1 MRSRKAEI
9 VRRVHAL
16 PEVVFDH
23 DHKLTS
29 FAGLV
34 LFQQLFAVLGLG
46 SRLRACFAHLGRRR
60 VFGLARI
67 FLQLVTHV
75 LMGFRRLRDRDDYA
89 DDPLVCRVLGVSRLP
104 DVATITRTLANADA
118 KAVDHTRELV
128 GDLTL
133 ERAVTESLP
142 RVTLDFDGS
151 VLSTRRHA
159 EGSAIGYNNKRK
171 GARSYYPLF
180 CTLSQLGMFV
190 DVLHRAGNVHDSNGA
205 PDFVTRCVE
214 RVRGSLPHAV
224 LEARLD
230 AAFFHD
236 GLLSR
241 LEEYRVE
248 YAVSLPF
255 SRFIGL
261 RHLVES
267 RERWLGID
275 DEWSYFETRWGCKSW
290 THRRRVILVRRR
302 RPVRIKGPLQ
312 LDLFDIIDHDYE
324 YRALVTNKRTS
335 AANVIAFLN
344 GRGCQEAILGEAKEH
359 ASLAYIP
366 CRRLV
371 ANQLYSLA
379 AMLAHNLARELQLRA
394 APPRRAQAKTRA
406 PQFELMNLGTIRDRL
421 IRRAGRL
428 TTPQGRLRLCVAAS
442 GPARRDFQHHLD
454 HLRHAA

>member
-9 VRRVHAL
+9 VRRVHAI
-16 PEVVFDH
+16 PEIVFDR
-23 DHKLTS
+23 DRKLTS

-34 LFQQLFAVLGLG
+34 LFQALFAVLGLG
-46 SRLRACFAHLGRRR
+46 ARLRACFAHLDRKR
-60 VFGLARI
+60 VFGLQRV
-67 FLQLVTHV
+67 FLQLVAHV

-89 DDPLVCRVLGVSRLP
+89 DDPLICRLLGVKRLP
-104 DVATITRTLANADA
+104 DVATITRTLAAADT
-118 KAVDHTRELV
+118 KAVGNARELV

-133 ERAVTESLP
+133 ERAAAESLP

-171 GARSYYPLF
+171 GNRSYYPLF

-190 DVLHRAGNVHDSNGA
+190 DMLHRAGNVHDSNGA
-205 PDFVTRCVE
+205 LDFVTGNIE
-214 RVRGSLPHAV
+214 RVRQRLPKAV

-230 AAFFHD
+230 SAFFHE
-236 GLLSR
+236 GLLSL
-241 LEEYRVE
+241 LEEHRVE

-255 SRFIGL
+255 ARFVGL

-267 RERWLGID
+267 RERWLRID
-275 DEWSYFETRWGCKSW
+275 DEWSYFEKRWACKSW
-290 THRRRVILVRRR
+290 RCKRRVILVRRR

-312 LDLFDIIDHDYE
+312 LDLFDIVDHEYE
-324 YRALVTNKRTS
+324 YRALVTNKGTT
-335 AANVIAFLN
+335 AASVIAFLN

-359 ASLAYIP
+359 AALDYIP
-366 CRRLV
+366 CRRLLP
-371 ANQLYSLA
+371 NRLYTLA
-379 AMLAHNLARELQLRA
+379 SMLAHNLARELQLRA
-394 APPRRAQAKTRA
+394 SPPRRGQAPTRA

-428 TTPQGRLRLCVAAS
+428 TKPQGRLRLCVAAS
-442 GPARRDFQHHLD
+442 GPARRDFLHHLEQ
-454 HLRHAA
+454 LRQTA

>member
-16 PEVVFDH
+16 PEVVFDR
-23 DHKLTS
+23 DRKLTS

-34 LFQQLFAVLGLG
+34 LFQSLFAAMGLRA
-46 SRLRACFAHLGRRR
+46 RLRGCFAHLGRRR
-60 VFGLARI
+60 VFGLERV
-67 FLQLVTHV
+67 FLQLVAHV

-104 DVATITRTLANADA
+104 DVATITRTLASADA
-118 KAVDHTRELV
+118 KAVDHARELV

-142 RVTLDFDGS
+142 RATLDFDGS

-190 DVLHRAGNVHDSNGA
+190 DSLHRAGNVHDSNGA
-205 PDFVTRCVE
+205 LDLVGRCIE
-214 RVRGSLPHAV
+214 RVRRWLPRAV

-230 AAFFHD
+230 AAFFHE
-236 GLLSR
+236 GLLAL
-241 LEEYRVE
+241 LEEHRVE

-255 SRFIGL
+255 ARFIGL

-267 RERWLGID
+267 RERWLDID
-275 DEWSYFETRWGCKSW
+275 AEWSYFEKRWGCKSW
-290 THRRRVILVRRR
+290 THKRRVILVRRR
-302 RPVRIKGPLQ
+302 RPVRVQGPLQ
-312 LDLFDIIDHDYE
+312 LDLFDIVDHEYE
-324 YRALVTNKRTS
+324 YRALVTNKQTS

-344 GRGCQEAILGEAKEH
+344 GRGCQEAIFGEAKEH
-359 ASLAYIP
+359 ASLDYIP

-371 ANQLYSLA
+371 ANQLYTLA

-394 APPRRAQAKTRA
+394 APPRRAQASTRA
-406 PQFELMNLGTIRDRL
+406 PQFALMNLGTLRDRL

-428 TTPQGRLRLCVAAS
+428 TKPQGRLHLCVAAS
-442 GPARRDFQHHLD
+442 GPARRDFLHHLE